1 MKNTLLLFILT
12 ISVHLNAATCNK
24 VVTAAEDPT
33 AAQITGTTF
42 PTISGQLKWVQPAS
56 STYKVA
62 FTGTAGSAASHEGI
76 DFVHND
82 QTIEVVEVYAAAD
95 GKVMYVREGCEQ
107 SSMFAHNNTAR
118 ESGAGWGNHI
128 VIEHKGLVFTR
139 YAHLLKNSILVNVG
153 DSVKA
158 GQKIATMGNSGR
170 SETRHLHFELGTKA
184 SAFNS
189 CAMSQNFDFVFN
201 GNLVLGSAPVNNA
214 IVLVSPPN
222 NASLVSNN
230 SCLKWELASGVTQ
243 YTVEIA
249 TNQNFTNIIRT
260 QTTASS
266 EYCLEQL
273 PIQKLYWRVISN
285 TGLTSEVFTFEPS
298 TTESFE
304 FCPVNGLPG
313 GWLRFAF
320 DVTKGTITNNDAWLA
335 TSVDRKRTG
344 NFSCK
349 MPNYMTDSECWLV
362 SPAFHITPQTINPTF
377 WRSTTAGDYG
387 SILKLYYIESAN
399 EPAVKAN
406 YQFIRS
412 ISEGADANWNS
423 ETVNVAPML
432 NKTIRLAFMV
442 KNFGNPTDVNAGGD
456 NWWIDDIILPL
467 NPTISRAEN
476 LIANMKVKIVNNA
489 GKYVIYNNSENE
501 LKSFQV
507 FDMTGKM
514 LVKSNFDNNEN
525 SFTLSQN
532 GIYILNLQGQN
543 VNLTQK
549 IVNRN

>member
-1 MKNTLLLFILT
+1 MKNALLLFALI
-12 ISVHLNAATCNK
+12 ISVHLNAATCDRI
-24 VVTAAEDPT
+24 VSAAEDPT

-42 PTISGQLKWVQPAS
+42 PTIPGQLKWVQPAS

-62 FTGTAGSAASHEGI
+62 FAGTAGAAASHEGI
-76 DFVHND
+76 DFVQND
-82 QTIEVVEVYAAAD
+82 QTVEVVEVYAAAD

-128 VIEHKGLVFTR
+128 VIQHKGLVFTR

-158 GQKIATMGNSGR
+158 GQKIAIMGNSGR

-184 SAFNS
+184 SEFNS

-201 GNLVLGSAPVNNA
+201 GNIVLGSAPVNNT
-214 IVLVSPPN
+214 IVLVSPAN

-230 SCLKWELASGVTQ
+230 SCLKWELVAGVTQ
-243 YTVEIA
+243 YTIEIA
-249 TNQNFTNIIRT
+249 TDQNFTNIIRT

-273 PIQKLYWRVISN
+273 PIQKLYWRVTSN

-320 DVTKGTITNNDAWLA
+320 DVTKGAISNNDAWLA
-335 TSVDRKRTG
+335 TSVDRKRSG
-344 NFSCK
+344 SFSCK

-362 SPAFHITPQTINPTF
+362 TPAFQVTAQTINPTF

-387 SILKLYYIESAN
+387 SILKLYYIESPN
-399 EPAVKAN
+399 DPTVKAN
-406 YQFIRS
+406 YQLIRS
-412 ISEGADANWNS
+412 IGESSDANWNA
-423 ETVNVAPML
+423 ETIDVAPMAS
-432 NKTIRLAFMV
+432 KTIRLAFMV

-456 NWWIDDIILPL
+456 NWWIDDIVLPL
-467 NPTISRAEN
+467 SANTTNIQNPAVDI
-476 LIANMKVKIVNNA
+476 KIQAVNNA
-489 GKYVIYNNSENE
+489 GKYVVHNNSSSEQ
-501 LKSFQV
+501 KSLQV
-507 FDMTGKM
+507 YNLVGKM
-514 LVKSNFDNNEN
+514 VLKMNLNYGEN
-525 SFTLSQN
+525 YFTLNQK
-532 GIYILNLQGQN
+532 GIFILSITGRN
-543 VNLTQK
+543 VNLTFK
-549 IVNRN
+549 MVNG